1 MKLWVRDVAAVS
13 RMRIRSAGS
22 LLTATTRV
30 MVVGMDAD
38 LTAQTALD
46 IVETVTGIAM
56 TLTAADGDAANETVI
71 STITAVGV
79 GIGEAYWGILDTI

>member
-1 MKLWVRDVAAVS
+1 MVAEHRAASIKSVT
-13 RMRIRSAGS
+13 S